1 VDGDDEVIP
10 SGKAPRSQLI
20 IYIPTFE
27 NYEGALHQVTSIAQQ
42 AERCTD
48 APWSSISIVVSV
60 NGGAYDKFELERFGA
75 RVIERPC
82 NLGGDAN
89 IALGFL
95 EASAQ
100 DFLWILSDNDPVCE
114 GSLAAIAAA
123 FEDAPTPDLVVGV
136 SDDRLL
142 GMRTLASP
150 VTGLGGSFHIG
161 LISAVVYRWEAFI
174 NSPPAALQAL
184 WTGWSQIALQEHAVA
199 RGRAIRVVCVPL
211 QDLITHTRGD
221 QSQTS
226 VERAR
231 RGYSHSFYGG
241 ALLGYVSTELS
252 GGDGRRPLSRWWQD
266 HWLHASAYRP
276 KKAWEGRNYRAG
288 LVEALVRTGSP
299 RDRLLWLLSL
309 APYWRV
315 GLWLRKRGVDVSR
328 WT

>member
-1 VDGDDEVIP
+1 MIP
-10 SGKAPRSQLI
+10 SGTAPGSKLV
-20 IYIPTFE
+20 IYIPTFQ
-27 NYEGALHQVTSIAQQ
+27 NFDGALHQVASLAHQ
-42 AERCTD
+42 AVRCVQ
-48 APWSSISIVVSV
+48 APWTSVSIVVSV
-60 NGGAYDKFELERFGA
+60 NGGTYESTELEQFGA
-75 RVIERPC
+75 RVVERLC

-95 EASAQ
+95 EARAQ
-100 DFLWILSDNDPVCE
+100 DFLWVLSDNDPVSE

-123 FEDAPTPDLVVGV
+123 FDAVPSPDLVVGV
-136 SDDRLL
+136 SDAGLL
-142 GMRTLASP
+142 GAHTLTSP

-161 LISAVVYRWEAFI
+161 LISAVIYRWEAFV

-199 RGRAIRVVCVPL
+199 QGRVVRVACVPL
-211 QDLITHTRGD
+211 EQLITHTRGD

-252 GGDGRRPLSRWWQD
+252 GGDGRRSLSRWWSD

-288 LVEALVRTGSP
+288 IVEALVRTGSP
-299 RDRLLWLLSL
+299 SDRLLWLLSL
-309 APYWRV
+309 PPYWRV
-315 GLWLRKRGVDVSR
+315 GLWLRQRGVDISR